1 MLSEREADEMAR
13 HGEVLRYSDS
23 EEDTQFFSTESEKR
37 ELAEIENREASEI
50 AEAAKEME
58 IELAEIEAEF
68 EEDSDDN
75 RPIVQTLRK
84 DQPKFGLLSIG
95 TVVMKQFETGL
106 FIGTVKGYFKK

>member
-1 MLSEREADEMAR
+1 MLSEREADEMAS

-37 ELAEIENREASEI
+37 ELAGIVNREATEI

-68 EEDSDDN
+68 EKAKETEIEVEDSDDD
-75 RPIVQTLRK
+75 RPIVQTLHK
-84 DQPKFGLLSIG
+84 DEPKFGLLSIG
-95 TVVMKQFETGL
+95 TEVMK
-106 FIGTVKGYFKK
+106 